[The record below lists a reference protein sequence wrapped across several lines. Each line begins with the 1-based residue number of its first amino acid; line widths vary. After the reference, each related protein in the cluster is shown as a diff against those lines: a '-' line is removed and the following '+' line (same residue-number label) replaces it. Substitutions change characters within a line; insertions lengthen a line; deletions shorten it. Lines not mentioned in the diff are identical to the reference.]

1 MFIDCDIYESSL
13 DVFQH
18 IDKKIVKGGFLMIDD
33 FTSIDKNGNSIYKAF
48 NETLNQD
55 EYVYFTSYSNGR
67 VFEEFNIY
75 L

>member
-1 MFIDCDIYESSL
+1 MIIDCDIYESSL
-13 DVFQH
+13 DVFKH

-67 VFEEFNIY
+67 VFRRI
-75 L
+75 